1 MDMHLYPGYLPGAI
15 GRITQLHASF
25 YAEHSGFGVAF
36 EAKVASELAEF
47 CAQMDST
54 RDGMW
59 LAVASGEILGSIV
72 IDGANA
78 EDKGAHLRWFIVSD
92 KLRGS
97 GAGNQ
102 LLSAAM
108 DFCRT
113 KQYRNVYLWT
123 FDQLPAARHL
133 YEKHGFK
140 LTKEQLGNQWGKE
153 VNEQLF
159 IKSDA

>member
-1 MDMHLYPGYLPGAI
+1 MDIHLYHGYLPSAI
-15 GRITQLHASF
+15 GKIVQLHASF

-47 CAQMDST
+47 CTRMDST

-59 LAVASGEILGSIV
+59 LAVASGEILGSVV

-78 EDKGAHLRWFIVSD
+78 ADKGAHLRWFIVSD

-108 DFCRT
+108 DFCDN
-113 KQYRNVYLWT
+113 KQYRSVYLWT
-123 FDQLPAARHL
+123 FDQLHAARHL
-133 YEKHGFK
+133 YEKFGFK
-140 LTKEQLGNQWGKE
+140 LAKEQVGNQWGTE